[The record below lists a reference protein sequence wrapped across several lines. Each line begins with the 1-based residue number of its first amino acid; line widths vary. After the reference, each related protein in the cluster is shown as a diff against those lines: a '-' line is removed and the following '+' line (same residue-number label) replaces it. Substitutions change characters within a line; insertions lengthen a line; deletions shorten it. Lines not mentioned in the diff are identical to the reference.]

1 MPRHRIE
8 LSLWDPL
15 VIELGD
21 KVYTSVP
28 RSVRLTEDV
37 KVLDEKRLAGTVDIY
52 GFLVQFLGLFF
63 GVNPEEFRGMDRA
76 ILEAIGDKALEYVNP
91 TKAKAGDQND
101 APDLMT
107 VEKAVT
113 PVAVPKKDE
122 ASAEKNVSKPGS
134 VPTP

>member
-28 RSVRLTEDV
+28 RSVRLMEDV
-37 KVLDEKRLAGTVDIY
+37 KALDEKRVAGTVDLY
-52 GFLVQFLGLFF
+52 NFLTQFLGLFF
-63 GVNPEEFRGMDRA
+63 GVNPEEFQGMDRA
-76 ILEAIGDKALEYVNP
+76 YLEALGDKALEYVNQQP
-91 TKAKAGDQND
+91 KSEKK
-101 APDLMT
+101 PDTMT

>member
-37 KVLDEKRLAGTVDIY
+37 KALDEKRVAGTVDLY
-52 GFLVQFLGLFF
+52 NFLTQFLGLFF

-76 ILEAIGDKALEYVNP
+76 YLEALGDKALEYVNQQP
-91 TKAKAGDQND
+91 KSEKK
-101 APDLMT
+101 PDTMT

>member
-28 RSVRLTEDV
+28 RSVRLMEDV
-37 KVLDEKRLAGTVDIY
+37 KALDEKRVAGTVDLY
-52 GFLVQFLGLFF
+52 NFLTQFLGLFF

-76 ILEAIGDKALEYVNP
+76 YLEALGDKALEYVNQQP
-91 TKAKAGDQND
+91 KSEKK
-101 APDLMT
+101 PDTMT